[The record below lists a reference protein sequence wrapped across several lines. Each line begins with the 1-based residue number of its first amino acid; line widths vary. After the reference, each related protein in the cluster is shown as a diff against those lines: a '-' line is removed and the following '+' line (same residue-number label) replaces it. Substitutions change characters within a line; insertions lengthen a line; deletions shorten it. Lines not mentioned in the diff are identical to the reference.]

1 LNMNQKLP
9 NLLKMSY
16 KQVIRRIFGEIFK
29 GKVKSVQWLL
39 RGLSPQANYAS
50 ERPPLV
56 GEVIAN
62 FCR

>member
-29 GKVKSVQWLL
+29 GKVTSVQWANEL
-39 RGLSPQANYAS
+39 R
-50 ERPPLV
+50 
-56 GEVIAN
+56 
-62 FCR
+62 C